1 MDAEASCDWVKELLT
16 SYGASLDELTR
27 NELALH
33 WNSSAH
39 GVILMAS
46 KTFRLCWVVTYS
58 PLLQCTAIYAHTRP
72 SGVEVGTRWDEWEGI
87 LGD

>member
-1 MDAEASCDWVKELLT
+1 MRLGEGVADVLRCLVRRFSQERK
-16 SYGASLDELTR
+16 
-27 NELALH
+27 LH
-33 WNSSAH
+33 CNSSAH

-87 LGD
+87 LDD